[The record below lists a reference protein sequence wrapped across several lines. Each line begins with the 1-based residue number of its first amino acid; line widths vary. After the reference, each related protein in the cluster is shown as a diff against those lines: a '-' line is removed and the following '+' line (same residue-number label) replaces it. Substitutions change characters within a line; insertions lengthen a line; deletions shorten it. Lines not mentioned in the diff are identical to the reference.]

1 MIIIIIKKKKTNLSQ
16 LKATAEAGGGA
27 KNAPEIKQ
35 RELGNVRQ
43 EKGGRS

>member
-27 KNAPEIKQ
+27 KNSPD
-35 RELGNVRQ
+35 RELGRKQ
-43 EKGGRS
+43 